1 MPTNTLNDL
10 PHNANMNIDAAL
22 EIILKFKEQK
32 LPKNKVLLLNE
43 IIPPAP
49 WQPLLQ
55 GQKGY
60 VGNVFYY
67 LHKGL
72 GFEYAGKGEFGTT
85 NQYRWVKDVDDL

>member
-32 LPKNKVLLLNE
+32 SPKNTVLQLNE

-49 WQPLLQ
+49 WQPLPQ

-60 VGNVFYY
+60 VGKVFYD

-72 GFEYAGKGEFGTT
+72 GFEYAGKGKSGTT